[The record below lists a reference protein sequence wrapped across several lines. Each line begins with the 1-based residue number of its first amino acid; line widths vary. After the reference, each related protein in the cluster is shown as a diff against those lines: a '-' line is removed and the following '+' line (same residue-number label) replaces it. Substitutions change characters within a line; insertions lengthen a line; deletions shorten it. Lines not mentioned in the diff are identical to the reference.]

1 MAWLTVTGVISG
13 AALLG
18 ALAWIWLLAESY
30 LHRDLFVLLET
41 LPTEPPPTGW
51 PSLAVAFAARDEAAE
66 GGTATRSLL
75 AQDYPGLEVIAVDD
89 RSKDDTGAILD
100 ALALEDSKLRVIH
113 IRELPDGWLGKTH
126 ALQAASTTTSADW
139 LLFTDADVV
148 FTPETLQ
155 LALALAVRE
164 NLDHLTVIPE
174 MLTESLGERAFL
186 AMFFGLF
193 TFYCPPWRL
202 NDPGRKAA
210 MGVGAFNLV
219 RAEAFRAVGGFGHVA
234 LSLDDDMRLA
244 QVLKFAGYVSRAVVG
259 RHCLSVR
266 WHAGLGAMVRGLEKN
281 FFAGLDFNVP
291 LVALAVL
298 GMIVLGILP
307 HVGVLVGPLWVRAVC
322 AGGVAS
328 AAVFLGASRGLDGL
342 RWYHAFFLP
351 LGATALIVALVRSVV
366 MTFAKGGVRWRD
378 HLYPL
383 AALKE
388 HVRRRN
394 AWANEVWRSTR

>member
-18 ALAWIWLLAESY
+18 ALSWIWLLAESY

-41 LPTEPPPTGW
+41 QPAEPPPTGW

-66 GGTATRSLL
+66 VGKATRSLL

-100 ALALEDSKLRVIH
+100 ALAREDSKLRVIH

-126 ALQAASTTTSADW
+126 ALQAASTSTTADW

-148 FTPETLQ
+148 FAPETLRR
-155 LALALAVRE
+155 ALALAVRE
-164 NLDHLTVIPE
+164 SLDHLTVIPDT
-174 MLTESLGERAFL
+174 LTESLGERAFM

-193 TFYCPPWRL
+193 AFYCPPWRL
-202 NDPGRKAA
+202 NDPRRKAA
-210 MGVGAFNLV
+210 LGVGAFNLV

-234 LSLDDDMRLA
+234 LSVDDDMRLA
-244 QVLKFAGYVSRAVVG
+244 QALKFAGYLSRAVVG
-259 RHCLSVR
+259 RRCLSLR
-266 WHAGLGAMVRGLEKN
+266 WHSGLGPMIRGLEKN
-281 FFAGLDFNVP
+281 FFAGLDFNLPV
-291 LVALAVL
+291 VALAVP
-298 GMIVLGILP
+298 GMVVLGILP
-307 HVGVLVGPLWVRAVC
+307 HVGVFVGPIWARALC
-322 AGGVAS
+322 AAGVAS

-342 RWYHAFFLP
+342 RWYHALVLP
-351 LGATALIVALVRSVV
+351 LGTTALIVALLRSVV
-366 MTFAKGGVRWRD
+366 MTLAMGGVRWRD

-383 AALKE
+383 GALKE